1 MYLMLGEAGFK
12 ISFKC
17 VIPMQLYKHQSL
29 ETDMLAPAWDNWSTS
44 RFVLILA

>member
-17 VIPMQLYKHQSL
+17 VIPVQLYKH
-29 ETDMLAPAWDNWSTS
+29 MLAPAWDNWSTS